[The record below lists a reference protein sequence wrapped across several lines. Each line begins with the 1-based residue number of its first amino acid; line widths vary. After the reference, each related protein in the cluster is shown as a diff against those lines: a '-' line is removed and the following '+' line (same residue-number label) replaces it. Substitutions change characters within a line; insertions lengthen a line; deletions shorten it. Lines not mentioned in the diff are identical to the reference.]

1 MDAINSLEDLKRI
14 REKALEIRKVKK
26 TSGAVQVI
34 INMGTCGIAVGARE
48 TYKAVLDYIEKNH
61 VENVSVTQTGCVGLC
76 EQEPILQVVKGESKK
91 ISYGKVSPEIA
102 EKIMKSHVVEGNIF
116 QEKVI
121 KL

>member
-14 REKALEIRKVKK
+14 REKALEKRKVEK
-26 TSGAVQVI
+26 TSGAVQI
-34 INMGTCGIAVGARE
+34 IISMGMCGIAVGARE

-61 VENVSVTQTGCVGLC
+61 VENVSVTQTGCIGLC
-76 EQEPILQVVKGESKK
+76 AQEPILQVVKGGFKK

-102 EKIMKSHVVEGNIF
+102 KKIMKSHVVEGNIF
-116 QEKVI
+116 QENVI